1 MGRFVYLMNVS
12 FDGFVETPDHSL
24 DWANV
29 DEKVHRWFSDR
40 VREAGA
46 LVYGR
51 RLYEV
56 MAAYWPTAES
66 DPAATD
72 YMVEFA
78 RVWNPKPKIVFSST
92 LPEVGWNSRL
102 VRGDP
107 VEELSRVR
115 DEFEGDLEIGGPTLA
130 RAFVER
136 GLIDRYDLVVH
147 PVVLGAGTPFFPK
160 LDSPLRL
167 RLVATHTFANG
178 AVHMGYEPIR
188 N

>member
-1 MGRFVYLMNVS
+1 MGRLVYLMNVS
-12 FDGFVETPDHSL
+12 LDGFVETPDHGL

-29 DEKVHRWFSDR
+29 NEEVHRWFTDR
-40 VREAGA
+40 LRETSVA
-46 LVYGR
+46 VYGR

-66 DPAATD
+66 DPTIPD
-72 YMVEFA
+72 YMLDFA
-78 RVWNPKPKIVFSST
+78 RVWNATPKVVFSST
-92 LPEVGWNSRL
+92 LPEVGPNCRL

-107 VEELSRVR
+107 IEELSRVR
-115 DEFEGDLEIGGPTLA
+115 DEFAGDLEIGGPTLA

-147 PVVLGAGTPFFPK
+147 PVVLGAGLPFFPE

-167 RLVATHTFANG
+167 RLVATQAFANG
-178 AVHMGYEPIR
+178 AVHLGYEPIR
-188 N
+188 D